1 MSSSGCA
8 VAIDVG
14 GTKISACLIDA
25 AGLPRG
31 RFDVQTDRRGGD
43 EVVHQVIA
51 LAEQAAKGA
60 HVLGVGVAVPAVVD
74 RDRRVVTWAPN
85 IRGWRN
91 VSLAAQL
98 ENALSV
104 PAVLEYDGQAS
115 AVGEQ
120 WVGAAR
126 GVNNV
131 VMLVIGTGIGG
142 GIICDGRVYRGSDGV
157 AGAIGWLSSGPSR
170 ARGRGRRRVPGLES
184 VVAGPAIA
192 RRGRRRRAQDVLAA
206 AASGNARARSVIEA
220 SADLL
225 GRAVADLVSLLNPD
239 LVVLGGGVGA
249 GLGSRLLPRIRATVR
264 DRAQPISAK
273 RVRVVVSALGTDA
286 GLFGAARAV
295 FGDFSLGKG
304 VEA

>member
-8 VAIDVG
+8 LAIDVG
-14 GTKISACLIDA
+14 GTKISACLVDA
-25 AGLPRG
+25 AGLLRG
-31 RFDVQTDRRGGD
+31 RLDVQTDRRGGD
-43 EVVHQVIA
+43 EVVRQVIEVA
-51 LAEQAAKGA
+51 VEAAKGA
-60 HVLGVGVAVPAVVD
+60 DVLGVGVAVPAVVD

-91 VSLAAQL
+91 VSLAARL
-98 ENALSV
+98 EKALSV

-115 AVGEQ
+115 AAGEH

-126 GVNNV
+126 GVDNV

-142 GIICDGRVYRGSDGV
+142 GIICDGRLYRGSDGL
-157 AGAIGWLSSGPSR
+157 AGAVGWLSCGPGNT
-170 ARGRGRRRVPGLES
+170 RGRGRRRVPELES
-184 VVAGPAIA
+184 VAAGPAIA
-192 RRGRRRRAQDVLAA
+192 RRGRRRRAQDVLTS
-206 AASGNARARSVIEA
+206 AASGNARARKVIEA
-220 SADLL
+220 TADLL

-264 DRAQPISAK
+264 DHAQPISAK
-273 RVRVVVSALGTDA
+273 RARVVMSALGTDA

-295 FGDFSLGKG
+295 FAEFSLARG
-304 VEA
+304 